1 MKKGNSGDYKGDFS
15 IIISIPWDNLH
26 FISSKYKNM
35 KLTWFVDYETKSRMN
50 WSITFNECTRK
61 YFKYDFISNFDLHSN
76 GRKKNTMLVYSS
88 TLNNDN
94 ICSNIIII

>member
-1 MKKGNSGDYKGDFS
+1 
-15 IIISIPWDNLH
+15 
-26 FISSKYKNM
+26 M

-61 YFKYDFISNFDLHSN
+61 YFKYGSISNFDLRSN
-76 GRKKNTMLVYSS
+76 GRKKSTMSVYSS

-94 ICSNIIII
+94 IGTNIIII